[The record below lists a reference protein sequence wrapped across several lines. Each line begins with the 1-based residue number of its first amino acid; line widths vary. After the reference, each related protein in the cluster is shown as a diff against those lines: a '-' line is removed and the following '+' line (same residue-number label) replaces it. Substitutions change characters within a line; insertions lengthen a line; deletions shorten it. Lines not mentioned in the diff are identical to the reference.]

1 MLRPLGDV
9 HLGKVFKNGVP
20 LHRRGERERMQWA
33 EFEAHL
39 NAVDPGDLHVQVG
52 DLFDQAIVPY
62 SVVLCAA
69 RLYKQAAEQHPTV
82 TYGLFQG
89 NHDDSRDV
97 EKVTAFDL
105 FCEIVADVPNIIVAR
120 EAPELIVHSGM
131 TFVMIP
137 WHPVMTAA
145 EVVVAHAEMISGA
158 DVVLGHWDIIM
169 GHGNQL
175 PSELLAKLGVKQAI
189 TGHDHLKRDLALD
202 GLPIHVTGSM
212 QPYSH
217 SEDPDGRLY
226 VTHPLAEVLAN
237 IEGYGDKNLRV
248 LLAAGEV
255 LDVPVDCLSLTFK
268 REGVDEDDQAPVDVE
283 FEAFD
288 MQALFAEAASIL
300 PEALRQQV
308 WDKIQDARIH
318 DDAS

>member
-1 MLRPLGDV
+1 MLRTLGDV
-9 HLGKVFKNGVP
+9 HLGKAFKNGVP
-20 LHRRGERERMQWA
+20 LHRRGERERLQWA

-39 NAVDPGDLHVQVG
+39 NAVEPGDVHVQVG

-62 SVVLCAA
+62 GVVFRAA
-69 RLYKQAAEQHPTV
+69 RAYKAAAEANPAV
-82 TYGLFQG
+82 TYGLLQG

-105 FCEIVADVPNIIVAR
+105 FCEIVGETPNIIVAR
-120 EAPELIVHSGM
+120 EAPELIVHLGM
-131 TFVMIP
+131 SFVMIP

-145 EVVVAHAEMISGA
+145 EVIVAHAELITGA
-158 DVVLGHWDIIM
+158 DVVLGHWDVVM

-175 PSELLAKLGVKQAI
+175 PSELLAKLGVKHAI

-217 SEDPDGRLY
+217 AEDPEGRLY
-226 VTHPLAEVLAN
+226 VTHSLAEVLAN
-237 IEGYGDKNLRV
+237 IDGFRDKNLRV
-248 LLAAGEV
+248 VLAKDEV

-268 REGVDEDDQAPVDVE
+268 RDGAEDENEASIDVE

-288 MQALFAEAASIL
+288 MQGLFAEAAAIL
-300 PEALRQQV
+300 PEGLRQQV

>member
-33 EFEAHL
+33 AFTAHL
-39 NAVDPGDLHVQVG
+39 NNVEAGDLHIQVG
-52 DLFDQAIVPY
+52 DLFDQATVPY
-62 SVVLCAA
+62 QVVFRAGRA
-69 RLYKQAAEQHPTV
+69 YKEAAEANPSV

-97 EKVTAFDL
+97 EKITAFDV
-105 FCEIVADVPNIIVAR
+105 FCEIVAGVPNIIVAR
-120 EAPELIVHSGM
+120 EAPELIVHQGLS
-131 TFVMIP
+131 FVMIP
-137 WHPVMTAA
+137 WHPVMTAG
-145 EVVVAHAEMISGA
+145 EVVLAHSDLIQNA
-158 DVVLGHWDIIM
+158 DVVLGHWDIVM
-169 GHGNQL
+169 GDSNQL

-217 SEDPDGRLY
+217 SEDPSEQLY
-226 VTHPLAEVLAN
+226 VTRPLAEVLAD
-237 IEGYGDKNLRV
+237 IDGFKDKNLRV
-248 LLAAGEV
+248 VLAAGEV
-255 LDVPVDCLSLTFK
+255 LDVPIDCLSLTLK
-268 REGVDEDDQAPVDVE
+268 REGAEEEDEGSIDVE

-288 MQALFAEAASIL
+288 IQALFTEAASTL
-300 PEALRQQV
+300 PDALRLQI
-308 WDKIQDARIH
+308 WDKIQDARLN
-318 DDAS
+318 DDAV